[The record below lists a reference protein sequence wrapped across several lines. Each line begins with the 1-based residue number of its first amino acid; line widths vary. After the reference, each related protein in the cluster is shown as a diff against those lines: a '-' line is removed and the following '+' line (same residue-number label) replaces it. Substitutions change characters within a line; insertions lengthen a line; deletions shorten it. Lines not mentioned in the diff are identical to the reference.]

1 MVMGLLRE
9 QAAFNCSRGRARSP
23 SHLAYACRRADLR
36 CHCLNFH
43 GRVKEASVK
52 NFQLV
57 RRHTH
62 VHTTVPDMSSAA
74 MRQMSCI

>member
-1 MVMGLLRE
+1 MQPMLLS
-9 QAAFNCSRGRARSP
+9 CSGM
-23 SHLAYACRRADLR
+23 LGADLR

-57 RRHTH
+57 RL
-62 VHTTVPDMSSAA
+62 
-74 MRQMSCI
+74 